1 MLGKVTKDLAIYAGA
16 ALACFAM
23 FQNRDALYE
32 LAGLTPPSELNE
44 RALAQERE
52 GEAQIKAR
60 SEVPAVHNIS
70 GGTVS
75 IPKSPDG
82 HFWTQG
88 RVNSGNVKFLVDTGA
103 SVIALTPE
111 DARRAGYNL
120 RDLDYSV
127 SVNTANGKTLAARIK
142 LRDVAIGTVTLREV
156 DAVVV
161 EQGLSHSLLGMSF
174 LGRLQKVEASPK
186 QLLLRL

>member
-1 MLGKVTKDLAIYAGA
+1 MLGKVLKDLAIYSAA

-23 FQNRDALYE
+23 FQNREALYE
-32 LAGLTPPSELNE
+32 LAGLTPPSVQNE
-44 RALAQERE
+44 RALETQRE
-52 GEAQIKAR
+52 GQTGIASQPDLPQ
-60 SEVPAVHNIS
+60 VQNIS

-88 RVNSGNVKFLVDTGA
+88 RVNSGSVKFLVDTGA

-111 DARRAGYNL
+111 DAKRAGFKL
-120 RDLDYSV
+120 LDLDYSV
-127 SVNTANGKTLAARIK
+127 TVNTANGQTQAARIT
-142 LRDVAIGTVTLREV
+142 LRDVAIGTVVLRDVE
-156 DAVVV
+156 AVVV
-161 EQGLSHSLLGMSF
+161 EQGLSHSLLGMSY
-174 LGRLQKVEASPK
+174 LGRLQKVEASPS